1 MENNIEL
8 QVITEKINNIFRDVL
23 ENEEIN
29 IKYETTAN
37 DVDEWDSLSH
47 ILLVVAIEKNFQIE
61 FTAKE
66 IQDFKNVGEMC
77 EGIMLKLK
85 ISK

>member
-1 MENNIEL
+1 MENNIEF

-61 FTAKE
+61 FTTKE